1 MSTEILPAHTGTAPA
16 PDAATSEPAEAPAAR
31 PAGGPAE
38 PRAPEPEP
46 EPAEEQFPFRPRTVT
61 GESVFLLLGSA
72 GAAFAAAWLS
82 YERILPWTGAFGFW
96 LVWYLL
102 LLAFY
107 AVAVAVAHGRR
118 AVSDHLTGLFAA
130 SVGVLILAVVL
141 DQIGYL
147 IFRGHDALVHAN
159 FFTQNMGATG
169 PTDPL
174 TSGGALHALIGSVE
188 QVGIATVIAVP
199 LGVLAALFMS
209 EIGGPMARPVRA
221 LVQAMT
227 ALPEIIAGLFI
238 YALFILTF
246 GLRQTGFAAGLALAI
261 MMIPY
266 VARTSEVML
275 RLVSNSLREA
285 AYALGSSQWRV
296 VWNVVLPT
304 ARSGLTTA
312 IVLGIARAIGETAPV
327 LLTSGFSEFTNT
339 NPFNGWQTSLPLYI
353 YEYVREPEANQ
364 IDRAFGAALL
374 LLFLILVIFT
384 IARIAGGAAPGELT
398 RRQRRRMAR
407 DLARPAPGWSYRAP
421 VPEEPEEEAAG
432 AGPGAGPDEGS
443 QEAAHA
449 TA

>member
-1 MSTEILPAHTGTAPA
+1 MSTEILPERTGTPPAPGPAAAGPGPAPA
-16 PDAATSEPAEAPAAR
+16 PESDTGPGTG
-31 PAGGPAE
+31 PAGGPA
-38 PRAPEPEP
+38 APP
-46 EPAEEQFPFRPRTVT
+46 PAQTAAQEYPFRPRAVT

-72 GAAFAAAWLS
+72 TAAFAAAWLS
-82 YERILPWTGAFGFW
+82 YERILPATGAFGFW

-102 LLAFY
+102 LLVFY
-107 AVAVAVAHGRR
+107 CAAVGVAHGRR

-130 SVGVLILAVVL
+130 SVGLLILAIVL
-141 DQIGYL
+141 DQIGYVIL
-147 IFRGHDALVHAN
+147 RGHGALVHAN

-174 TSGGALHALIGSVE
+174 TSGGVLHALVGSVE
-188 QVGIATVIAVP
+188 QVGIATVLAVP
-199 LGVLAALFMS
+199 LGVLAALFMV
-209 EIGGPMARPVRA
+209 EIGGPMAGPVRA

-246 GLRQTGFAAGLALAI
+246 GLRQTGFAAGLALTV

-266 VARTSEVML
+266 VARASEVML
-275 RLVSNSLREA
+275 RLVPNNLREA

-327 LLTSGFSEFTNT
+327 LLTSGFSEFMNGD
-339 NPFNGWQTSLPLYI
+339 PFSGWQTSLPLFI

-364 IDRAFGAALL
+364 IERAFGAALVL
-374 LLFLILVIFT
+374 MFLILVLFT
-384 IARIAGGAAPGELT
+384 IARVAGGAAPGELT

-407 DLARPAPGWSYRAP
+407 DLARPAPARPYRVA
-421 VPEEPEEEAAG
+421 EPEEG
-432 AGPGAGPDEGS
+432 LGPAGPDEGP